1 MKHEAVFEIQT
12 PDAEILASSI
22 IPESDSSP
30 GGRSMGRCILLSSDS
45 LRVEIGAE
53 DLTALRAALNSWLRL
68 IQIADEIVR
77 TTKKP
82 GETKE

>member
-1 MKHEAVFEIQT
+1 MKHEATFDIET

-22 IPESDSSP
+22 IPESDSDP
-30 GGRSMGRCILLSSDS
+30 GGRSMGRCTLLSSDI
-45 LRVEIGAE
+45 LRVEIRAE

-68 IQIADEIVR
+68 IQIADEMVR

-82 GETKE
+82 GETNQ